1 MTISIDRLHPLFA
14 ARVNGVDLFRPI
26 DPVDFETILAAVNTH
41 GVLVFQGPK
50 LTPEEQVA
58 FAAGFGTLEPQN
70 GVLSTR
76 ARGAGYAEARGY
88 FQPR

>member
-1 MTISIDRLHPLFA
+1 MALIFFAPSIPWISKR
-14 ARVNGVDLFRPI
+14 
-26 DPVDFETILAAVNTH
+26 ILAALNTY

-70 GVLSTR
+70 GVLKYR
-76 ARGAGYAEARGY
+76 ARGAGYA
-88 FQPR
+88 